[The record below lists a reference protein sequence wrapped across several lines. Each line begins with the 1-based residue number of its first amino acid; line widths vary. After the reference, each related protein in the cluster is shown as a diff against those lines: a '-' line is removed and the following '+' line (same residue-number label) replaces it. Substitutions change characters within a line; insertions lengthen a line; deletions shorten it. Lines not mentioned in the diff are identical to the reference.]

1 MVLAST
7 MPRANRALRLRALPL
22 RVRVFV
28 LALLGASMLPPTVAL
43 ISLGSSEVRVVVGG
57 HPGAVNLASCALVMA
72 ALLAFEPPRST
83 SALAYARQLR
93 TRLLEL
99 QSTFDAEHRRRPP
112 EGKENENA
120 RVPSEP

>member
-1 MVLAST
+1 MLAST

-72 ALLAFEPPRST
+72 ALLAFERPRGASP
-83 SALAYARQLR
+83 AGYARQLR
-93 TRLLEL
+93 ARLLEIE
-99 QSTFDAEHRRRPP
+99 SAYDAITGAGSR
-112 EGKENENA
+112 EGKE
-120 RVPSEP
+120 SEDEVVASKP